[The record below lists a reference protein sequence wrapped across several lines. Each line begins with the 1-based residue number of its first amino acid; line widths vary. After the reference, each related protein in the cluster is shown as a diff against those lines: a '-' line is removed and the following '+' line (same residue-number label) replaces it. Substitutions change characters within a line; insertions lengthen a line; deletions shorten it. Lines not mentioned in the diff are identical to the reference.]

1 MAELEKVLKDVVLG
15 SVGAVAT
22 VVEKGGEI
30 ARALVEKGQETV
42 QNNQETVDNIRR
54 KVREVCESVSG
65 DKPEEVVV
73 EGFEFVR
80 TPLGLQ
86 LNCPL
91 ENITPEKAEAIR
103 ALLDQAEAESD
114 GGDAPLLMRLDGLCP
129 GVYVTID
136 VAGLPAQKR
145 DEIRRLLDDVEA
157 QANG

>member
-65 DKPEEVVV
+65 DKQETVVV
-73 EGFEFVR
+73 EGFEVKH
-80 TPLGLQ
+80 TPMGLQ

-103 ALLDQAEAESD
+103 MLLDQAEKEDAGD
-114 GGDAPLLMRLDGLCP
+114 DAPLLMRLDGLCP

-136 VAGLPAQKR
+136 VACLPAQKR
-145 DEIRRLLDDVEA
+145 DEIRLLLKDVEV

>member
-1 MAELEKVLKDVVLG
+1 MAELERVLKDVVLG

-65 DKPEEVVV
+65 DKQEAVVV
-73 EGFEFVR
+73 EGFEVKR
-80 TPLGLQ
+80 TPMGLQ

-91 ENITPEKAEAIR
+91 ENITP
-103 ALLDQAEAESD
+103 D
-114 GGDAPLLMRLDGLCP
+114 RLIYP
-129 GVYVTID
+129 
-136 VAGLPAQKR
+136 
-145 DEIRRLLDDVEA
+145 E
-157 QANG
+157 